1 MNISPHLLID
11 ALILKFLALWTLN
24 NLLLLSWL
32 IISIAKKDEV
42 VNLALKEDNL
52 FFKLMILNH
61 FNSNEDDV
69 LMSIEDLR
77 DLRLRKQKIESEKKA
92 RKYIM
97 DINQRYRKM
106 SALKRNNFL
115 RNINPFKKA
124 A

>member
-1 MNISPHLLID
+1 MQ
-11 ALILKFLALWTLN
+11 F
-24 NLLLLSWL
+24 
-32 IISIAKKDEV
+32 
-42 VNLALKEDNL
+42 
-52 FFKLMILNH
+52 NH

-77 DLRLRKQKIESEKKA
+77 ALRLRKQKIESEKKA

-106 SALKRNNFL
+106 SAHKRNNFL
-115 RNINPFKKA
+115 RNMNPFKKA

>member
-1 MNISPHLLID
+1 M
-11 ALILKFLALWTLN
+11 N

-42 VNLALKEDNL
+42 VNLALKEDNC
-52 FFKLMILNH
+52 FFKLMKLNH

-77 DLRLRKQKIESEKKA
+77 ALRLRKQKIESEKKA

-106 SALKRNNFL
+106 SAHKRNNFL